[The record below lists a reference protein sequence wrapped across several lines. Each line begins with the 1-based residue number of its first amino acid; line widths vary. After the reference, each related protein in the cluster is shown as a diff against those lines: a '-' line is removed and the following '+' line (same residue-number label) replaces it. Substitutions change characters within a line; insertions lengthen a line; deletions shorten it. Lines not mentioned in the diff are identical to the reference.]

1 MKQWSFRRKF
11 VVGLILLIVVLGG
24 YRGFQ
29 HYRQDESN
37 RLARNEILALEINGV
52 IMNGKKFLH
61 ALKKYS
67 KDDSVKAIV
76 IDINSPGGAVG
87 PSQEIYYEIL
97 RAKQETKKPVVCVS
111 TGLMASGGYYSAL
124 GCDKIVVAPGAM
136 IGSIG
141 VIMEFANLEKLYEW
155 AKVERYTI
163 KSGKFK
169 DSGSEYRA
177 MRDDERQ
184 LFQSM
189 INEVYDQFRNTV
201 AKARSLPIETVTEY
215 ADGRVMTGSK
225 AVELKFADA
234 EGTYEDAVQMAAR
247 MAGLKSDD
255 YRVFKP
261 HREKLSIFDLLSFGQ
276 DDEDDDLN
284 SLSDVRASLLG
295 VKGITSETVAK
306 DIVKTFMRTKYMN
319 QPMMILPG
327 YWE

>member
-1 MKQWSFRRKF
+1 
-11 VVGLILLIVVLGG
+11 
-24 YRGFQ
+24 
-29 HYRQDESN
+29 
-37 RLARNEILALEINGV
+37 
-52 IMNGKKFLH
+52 
-61 ALKKYS
+61 
-67 KDDSVKAIV
+67 
-76 IDINSPGGAVG
+76 
-87 PSQEIYYEIL
+87 
-97 RAKQETKKPVVCVS
+97 
-111 TGLMASGGYYSAL
+111 
-124 GCDKIVVAPGAM
+124 
-136 IGSIG
+136 
-141 VIMEFANLEKLYEW
+141 
-155 AKVERYTI
+155 
-163 KSGKFK
+163 
-169 DSGSEYRA
+169 

-201 AKARSLPIETVTEY
+201 AKARNLPIDTVTEY

-225 AVELKFADA
+225 AVQLKFADA

-247 MAGLKSDD
+247 LAGLKSDD

-261 HREKLSIFDLLSFGQ
+261 HRDKFSVFDLLSFGK

-284 SLSDVRASLLG
+284 SLTDVRASLLG